1 MDSVVSVFYTTITP
15 LLNPVIYTL
24 RNKDIKMA
32 LVKRWVVNPEFMECP
47 NQTAPNK
54 FILSGLPY
62 PEELKLPLLLFF
74 SIVFILTLFGN
85 ALIIG
90 VVISNLQLHKPMG
103 KVISFKGCATQV
115 FFFHFLG
122 CSESLLY
129 TLMAYNRFLAICKP
143 LHYGN
148 IMSWRTCLILSLGT
162 IIGGTLQSTLQ
173 TFLTFHLPYGQKSYI
188 DYVFCDIPAMLKLT
202 CIDTKLNESV
212 MFIDVGLVAMT
223 CFLLIL
229 ASYVYIVMA
238 ILRISRS
245 EGRHRAF
252 STCTA
257 HLTVVVIYYL
267 PVVYHYLRPAS
278 HDSMDGVVSVF
289 YTTVTPLL
297 NPVIY
302 TFRNKEMKNA
312 LLKVWDRNP

>member
-1 MDSVVSVFYTTITP
+1 
-15 LLNPVIYTL
+15 
-24 RNKDIKMA
+24 MA
-32 LVKRWVVNPEFMECP
+32 CL
-47 NQTAPNK
+47 NQTAPSI
-54 FILSGLPY
+54 FILAGFPY
-62 PEELKLPLLLFF
+62 QQELKIPLVSFF
-74 SIVFILTLFGN
+74 SIMFLLTLSGN
-85 ALIIG
+85 SLIILM
-90 VVISNLQLHKPMG
+90 VITDLQLHKPMYWFLCHLSILDMAFSAVVVPKIIAGFNPGG
-103 KVISFKGCATQV
+103 KVISFLGCVTQV

-129 TLMAYNRFLAICKP
+129 TLMAYDRFLAICKP

-148 IMSWRTCLILSLGT
+148 IMSWRTCLIFSLGT
-162 IIGGTLQSTLQ
+162 LIGGSLQSTFQ
-173 TFLTFHLPYGQKSYI
+173 TFLTFHLPYGQKNYI

-202 CIDTKLNESV
+202 CVDIKLNEMM

-229 ASYVYIVMA
+229 ASYVYIIMA
-238 ILRISRS
+238 ILRISS
-245 EGRHRAF
+245 HEGRHRTF

-278 HDSMDGVVSVF
+278 QDSMDGVVSMF

-297 NPVIY
+297 NPLIY
-302 TFRNKEMKNA
+302 TLRNKEMKTA
-312 LLKVWDRNP
+312 RLKLWGRNPE